1 MFVARPPRVLAYPS
15 PPPPV
20 QTMLQEKLRN
30 RCQNSWQQ
38 KKHRPSLSRSGTS
51 RLQQKKLEQHG
62 WSQNGYGGAG
72 THTRAHRPFHTHA
85 CTPPF
90 STCIV
95 PFGPLPK
102 NAHTGAGSTW
112 TRILSKTLVHMD
124 KPRRDCCGHHRSR
137 SAPPAKSW
145 GSVFAGRLR
154 QLGVRGDDPH
164 EHVRGVL
171 IPQDKIGPV
180 IAAVEIARP
189 PLLKSRNPRRL
200 MRLNLL

>member
-1 MFVARPPRVLAYPS
+1 MSGAPDLKPRGPATRACSGPGLPAYWRNQVRLRRSRRCCRRSCAIGARTPGNRRNTDQACPDPGPRAF
-15 PPPPV
+15 
-20 QTMLQEKLRN
+20 N
-30 RCQNSWQQ
+30 RKSWNNMAGA
-38 KKHRPSLSRSGTS
+38 KMDT
-51 RLQQKKLEQHG
+51 
-62 WSQNGYGGAG
+62 GGG

-85 CTPPF
+85 GTPPF

-171 IPQDKIGPV
+171 IPQDKIGQFLS
-180 IAAVEIARP
+180 AS
-189 PLLKSRNPRRL
+189 LPRVVS
-200 MRLNLL
+200 